1 VAEGLKDDALEV
13 PAASRE
19 ALVEVPAARRQA
31 GGSYRARFV
40 LVYLLLAVLAG
51 AAIGGALLLIDR
63 PAKQAAPA
71 WSSWKPTGST
81 SGFASKIATYVSG
94 RYRLPSGNPLVAVI
108 AGAPTI
114 QAGEEPV
121 AIRAAAIR
129 NDPESEPN
137 NVSIV
142 STDNG
147 VMYQFCG
154 LGPNCSIRDGQPSQK
169 RHQLLRREALEL
181 ALYTFKYDGGK
192 DSVITFLPPNPSAP
206 DAPST
211 ALFFQRTQL
220 GTELNQ
226 PLERTLQ
233 RAEAPRAAEISPLE
247 GSTIDRLTQSRLFT
261 YEFQAAPAGG
271 AILVLAPLAG

>member
-1 VAEGLKDDALEV
+1 VAEGLKDGALEI

-19 ALVEVPAARRQA
+19 PLVEVPAVRQQ
-31 GGSYRARFV
+31 GRSSYRARFL
-40 LVYLLLAVLAG
+40 LVYLLLAVVAG
-51 AAIGGALLLIDR
+51 AAIGGVLLLIDR
-63 PAKQAAPA
+63 PAKEAAPA
-71 WSSWKPTGST
+71 WSSWRPTGSS
-81 SGFASKIATYVSG
+81 SGFPNKIAGYVSG
-94 RYRLPSGNPLVAVI
+94 RYRVPSGNPLVAVI

-121 AIRAAAIR
+121 AIRAVAIH
-129 NDPESEPN
+129 NDPEGEPN
-137 NVSIV
+137 DVSIV
-142 STDNG
+142 PTDNG

-154 LGPNCSIRDGQPSQK
+154 LGPNCSIREGQPSQK

-181 ALYTFKYDGGK
+181 ALYTFKYADGK
-192 DSVITFLPPNPSAP
+192 NSVITLLPGNPAEP
-206 DAPST
+206 DAPPN
-211 ALFFQRTQL
+211 ALFFQKNQL
-220 GTELNQ
+220 GTERDQ

-233 RAEAPRAAEISPLE
+233 RAEAPRAAEIGPLE